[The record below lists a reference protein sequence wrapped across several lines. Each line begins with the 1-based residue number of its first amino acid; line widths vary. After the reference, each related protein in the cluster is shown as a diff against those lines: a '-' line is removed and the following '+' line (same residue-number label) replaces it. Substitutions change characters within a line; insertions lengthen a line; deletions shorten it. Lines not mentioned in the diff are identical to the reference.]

1 MGWIDYRGT
10 SRKTRLEFRASKYN
24 PYVCDHC
31 GHRTTRYSNMI
42 THLEKVHHDYGTDPR
57 VKANGMR
64 RSIVRLLKEWKG
76 L

>member
-1 MGWIDYRGT
+1 
-10 SRKTRLEFRASKYN
+10 
-24 PYVCDHC
+24 
-31 GHRTTRYSNMI
+31 MI